1 MVAAARRPR
10 CALGEELFMDSTS
23 TSTRTLT
30 TAIAL
35 AACALALSGTVHAQ
49 ASGTASGQASG
60 NIELGA
66 TEPSRVETSGGA
78 SASPAQANY
87 GHGHAADHSVS
98 LALQLRLDAI
108 NTIAVADPNG
118 VMGAGFADPS
128 FTGRHLLVPIA
139 TPGVRILDDA
149 LFLGLGLGFTGHSFD
164 NGPNEESRSGFS
176 LSPLAS
182 YDVLSNDSA
191 ALSLLGWL
199 NLASLGETETCNAG
213 GCVETNDDAF
223 GWGVSLAA
231 GLRGF
236 LTESLAIGGEFGW
249 GFLSVGYDA
258 GPDVFVHGVFGNLF
272 FEASLDL

>member
-1 MVAAARRPR
+1 
-10 CALGEELFMDSTS
+10 MDSTS
-23 TSTRTLT
+23 TSHHSGTAPALRGGASSRIT
-30 TAIAL
+30 TWTGL
-35 AACALALSGTVHAQ
+35 ACALALTGTVHAQ
-49 ASGTASGQASG
+49 ASGSASGQASG

-78 SASPAQANY
+78 SASPASANY
-87 GHGHAADHSVS
+87 GHGHTGDHDVS

-108 NTIAVADPNG
+108 NTLALSEPTG
-118 VMGAGFADPS
+118 VMGAGFAD
-128 FTGRHLLVPIA
+128 TGRHLLVPIA

-149 LFLGLGLGFTGHSFD
+149 LFLGLGLGFTGVSFD

-176 LSPLAS
+176 LSPLVGF
-182 YDVLSNDSA
+182 DVLSDDSA

-199 NLASLGETETCNAG
+199 DLASLGETEQCNAG
-213 GCVETNDDAF
+213 GCADVNDDAF
-223 GWGVSLAA
+223 GLGVSLGA

-236 LTESLAIGGEFGW
+236 LTKNLAIGGEFGW

>member
-1 MVAAARRPR
+1 
-10 CALGEELFMDSTS
+10 MDSTS
-23 TSTRTLT
+23 TSTRIGTR
-30 TAIAL
+30 TAPAPRSGAWTAL
-35 AACALALSGTVHAQ
+35 ACALALTGTAHAQ
-49 ASGTASGQASG
+49 TSSSASGQASG

-78 SASPAQANY
+78 NVSSAQANY
-87 GHGHAADHSVS
+87 GHDRAGNNGVS
-98 LALQLRLDAI
+98 LGLQLRLDAI
-108 NTIAVADPNG
+108 NTIALAEPTG
-118 VMGAGFADPS
+118 VMGAGFAD
-128 FTGRHLLVPIA
+128 TGRHLLVPIA
-139 TPGVRILDDA
+139 TPGVRLLDHA
-149 LFLGLGLGFTGHSFD
+149 LFLGLGFGFTGASFD

-176 LSPLAS
+176 VSPLAS
-182 YDVLSNDSA
+182 YDVLSDDSA

-223 GWGVSLAA
+223 GWGVSLGA

-236 LTESLAIGGEFGW
+236 LTKSLAIGGEFGW

>member
-1 MVAAARRPR
+1 MDRTCTFTCIAA
-10 CALGEELFMDSTS
+10 LISIGSVF
-23 TSTRTLT
+23 
-30 TAIAL
+30 
-35 AACALALSGTVHAQ
+35 ALSGAAVAQ
-49 ASGTASGQASG
+49 AGGSASGQASG
-60 NIELGA
+60 DIELGA
-66 TEPSRVETSGGA
+66 TQPSRVETSGGA
-78 SASPAQANY
+78 SSSTAGANY
-87 GHGHAADHSVS
+87 GRGPRSDHSVS

-108 NTIAVADPNG
+108 NTIALSEPTGVA
-118 VMGAGFADPS
+118 GAGFADL
-128 FTGRHLLVPIA
+128 GRHLLVPIA

-149 LFLGLGLGFTGHSFD
+149 LFLGLGLGFVGVSSD
-164 NGPNEESRSGFS
+164 DGPNEESRSGFS

-182 YDVLSNDSA
+182 YDILADDSA

-199 NLASLGETETCNAG
+199 NLASLGETEQCNAG
-213 GCVETNDDAF
+213 GCNEVNDDAF
-223 GWGVSLAA
+223 GWGVSLGA